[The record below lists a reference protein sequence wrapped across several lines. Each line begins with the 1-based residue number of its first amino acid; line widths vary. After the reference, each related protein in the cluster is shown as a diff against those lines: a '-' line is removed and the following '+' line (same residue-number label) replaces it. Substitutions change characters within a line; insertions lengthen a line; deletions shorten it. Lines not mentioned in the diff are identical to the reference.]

1 MNVCPKRCGAA
12 AVAVVLLLAAG
23 EARAQ
28 EQSECRILC
37 APELLVEPTWTIE
50 NLAHRPRV
58 VDAQGQEA
66 RRLPRER
73 VFELVLA
80 VDVPTRW
87 RRIGLTAETIFA
99 PASSDN
105 EIELE
110 LELNIGLIQPEQ
122 TRGWV
127 SSHFDIVD
135 QFGPA
140 ERPQNRQYAHRL
152 DFEWDTGFA
161 VFKRAPSA
169 FLRSLEIEG
178 SLDYLASGLPRR
190 GDVVDGVQYL
200 DPASRWSFSFVLV
213 IPVAPR

>member
-1 MNVCPKRCGAA
+1 MTWARQRFAA
-12 AVAVVLLLAAG
+12 ATVLVLVLAAG

-28 EQSECRILC
+28 EQEPCRLLC
-37 APELLVEPTWTIE
+37 APELLVEPTWTVE

-58 VDAQGQEA
+58 VDAEGREA

-105 EIELE
+105 EVELE
-110 LELNIGLIQPEQ
+110 LELNIVLIQPEQ

-140 ERPQNRQYAHRL
+140 ERPHPRAYAHRL
-152 DFEWDTGFA
+152 DFEWDTAFA
-161 VFKRAPSA
+161 LFKSAPA
-169 FLRSLEIEG
+169 GFLRSIEVEG

-190 GDVVDGVQYL
+190 GEVIDGVQYL
-200 DPASRWSFSFVLV
+200 DSASRWSLSLVLV
-213 IPVAPR
+213 IPIAPR

>member
-1 MNVCPKRCGAA
+1 MTHARWSLAPITALGV
-12 AVAVVLLLAAG
+12 LLAASG
-23 EARAQ
+23 AWAQ
-28 EQSECRILC
+28 QERCNVFC
-37 APELLVEPTWTIE
+37 VPELLVEPTWTIE
-50 NLAHRPRV
+50 NLAHRPQV
-58 VDAQGQEA
+58 IDAEARDA

-80 VDVPTRW
+80 IDVPTRW
-87 RRIGLTAETIFA
+87 RRIGFTAETIFA
-99 PASSDN
+99 PASNDN
-105 EIELE
+105 QVELE
-110 LELNIGLIQPEQ
+110 LEFNVGLLQSEQ

-140 ERPQNRQYAHRL
+140 ERPGKRAYVHRM
-152 DFEWDTGFA
+152 DFEWDTAFA

-169 FLRSLEIEG
+169 LLRSLEIEG

-190 GDVVDGVQYL
+190 GDVIDGVRYL
-200 DPASRWSFSFVLV
+200 DSASRWSFSFVLV

>member
-1 MNVCPKRCGAA
+1 MSHFRFGP
-12 AVAVVLLLAAG
+12 AVAIAFGVLLASCNAF
-23 EARAQ
+23 AQ
-28 EQSECRILC
+28 AEERCKVFC

-58 VDAQGQEA
+58 VDSLGNQP

-87 RRIGLTAETIFA
+87 KRIGFTAESIFA
-99 PASSDN
+99 PASEDN

-110 LELNIGLIQPEQ
+110 LELNVHLIHPEQ
-122 TRGWV
+122 TRGWL

-140 ERPQNRQYAHRL
+140 ERPHDNRAYAHRL
-152 DFEWDTGFA
+152 DFELDTA
-161 VFKRAPSA
+161 VAIFKRAPSS
-169 FLRSLEIEG
+169 FLRSLEVEG
-178 SLDYLASGLPRR
+178 SLDYLATGLPRR
-190 GDVVDGVQYL
+190 GDVIDGAEYL
-200 DPASRWSFSFVLV
+200 DHASRWSFSFVLV
-213 IPVAPR
+213 VPVAPR

>member
-1 MNVCPKRCGAA
+1 M
-12 AVAVVLLLAAG
+12 
-23 EARAQ
+23 
-28 EQSECRILC
+28 
-37 APELLVEPTWTIE
+37 
-50 NLAHRPRV
+50 
-58 VDAQGQEA
+58 
-66 RRLPRER
+66 
-73 VFELVLA
+73 
-80 VDVPTRW
+80 PTRW

-99 PASSDN
+99 PSSADN

-110 LELNIGLIQPEQ
+110 LELNIGLLRPEQ

-140 ERPQNRQYAHRL
+140 ERPHPRAYAHRL
-152 DFEWDTGFA
+152 DFEWDTAFA
-161 VFKRAPSA
+161 VFKRAPST
-169 FLRSLEIEG
+169 FLRPLEIEG

-190 GDVVDGVQYL
+190 GDVVDGVRYL

>member
-1 MNVCPKRCGAA
+1 MTRLRLRATTALAVVLASSGAA
-12 AVAVVLLLAAG
+12 AQS
-23 EARAQ
+23 Q
-28 EQSECRILC
+28 ERCNILC
-37 APELLVEPTWTIE
+37 VPELLVEPTWTIE

-58 VDAQGQEA
+58 VDPSGSPP

-87 RRIGLTAETIFA
+87 RRIGFTAESIFA
-99 PASSDN
+99 PASKDN
-105 EIELE
+105 EVELE
-110 LELNIGLIQPEQ
+110 LELNIGVIQPEQ
-122 TRGWV
+122 TRGWL

-140 ERPQNRQYAHRL
+140 GRLNNRAYVHRL
-152 DFEWDTGFA
+152 DFELDTAFA

-169 FLRSLEIEG
+169 FLRSLEVEG
-178 SLDYLASGLPRR
+178 SLDYLATGLPRR
-190 GDVVDGVQYL
+190 GDVVDGTEYL

>member
-1 MNVCPKRCGAA
+1 MTCTPWWLATLAA
-12 AVAVVLLLAAG
+12 LGFLLAAG
-23 EARAQ
+23 DVRGEEPQ
-28 EQSECRILC
+28 GCNILC
-37 APELLVEPTWTIE
+37 TPEWLIEPTWTIE

-58 VDAQGQEA
+58 IGPEGTGV
-66 RRLPRER
+66 RRLSRER

-99 PASSDN
+99 PASTDN

-110 LELNIGLIQPEQ
+110 LELNVYLIQPEQ
-122 TRGWV
+122 TGGWV

-140 ERPQNRQYAHRL
+140 ERPHNRAYAHRL
-152 DFEWDTGFA
+152 DLEWDTAFA
-161 VFKRAPSA
+161 VFKKTPSA
-169 FLRSLEIEG
+169 LLRSLEIEG

-190 GDVVDGVQYL
+190 GDIVDGVHYL
-200 DPASRWSFSFVLV
+200 DAASRWSFSFVLV
-213 IPVAPR
+213 IPIAPR